1 MKKALIVLT
10 MCMTVIFLAACGSGG
25 AGSAGSEQEATTAA
39 AAASDGSGDM
49 YRVVVNDEA
58 GKPVPGVIVQFCSDQ
73 FCQMGE
79 TDADG
84 IAAYP
89 DSPEGV
95 YHVKVYSV
103 PEGYAEDTAEY
114 PVPEKFGDVTITLK
128 AAE

>member
-10 MCMTVIFLAACGSGG
+10 MCMTVIFLAACGGGG
-25 AGSAGSEQEATTAA
+25 AGSAGSEQEATTA

-58 GKPVPGVIVQFCSDQ
+58 GKPVPGVMVQFCSDQ

>member
-1 MKKALIVLT
+1 MKKVLAVLM
-10 MCMTVIFLAACGSGG
+10 MCMTMMILAACGGGTG
-25 AGSAGSEQEATTAA
+25 AGSGQKATTAA
-39 AAASDGSGDM
+39 AVEKAADM
-49 YRVVVNDEA
+49 YRVVVKDEA
-58 GKPVPGVIVQFCSDQ
+58 GKPVEGVMVQFCSDQ

-89 DSPEGV
+89 DSPEGA

-114 PVPEKFGDVTITLK
+114 PAPEKFGDVTITLK

>member
-39 AAASDGSGDM
+39 AASDGSGDM

-58 GKPVPGVIVQFCSDQ
+58 GKPVPGVMVQFCSDQ

>member
-39 AAASDGSGDM
+39 AASDGSGDM

-58 GKPVPGVIVQFCSDQ
+58 GKPVPGVMVQFCSDQ

-79 TDADG
+79 IDADG

-89 DSPEGV
+89 DSQEGV

>member
-10 MCMTVIFLAACGSGG
+10 MCMTVIFLGACGSGG
-25 AGSAGSEQEATTAA
+25 AGSAGSEQEATTA

-58 GKPVPGVIVQFCSDQ
+58 GKPVPGVMVQFCSDQ

>member
-10 MCMTVIFLAACGSGG
+10 MCMTAIFLAACGSGG
-25 AGSAGSEQEATTAA
+25 AGSAGSEQEATTA

-58 GKPVPGVIVQFCSDQ
+58 GKPVPGVMVQFCSDQ